1 MAVDYGWQLPCYVA
15 KELLILLVV
24 TEEMRFSKDNQFCDT
39 NIKRM
44 VHSSVVVRRQRQQCE
59 TEPAVLVDRLID

>member
-24 TEEMRFSKDNQFCDT
+24 TEEMRFRRAINFVTPTTNEWCILVSSFVVNDN
-39 NIKRM
+39 
-44 VHSSVVVRRQRQQCE
+44 SVKQNLLFLS
-59 TEPAVLVDRLID
+59 TG